1 LEKELQMISLI
12 GFTGLILSFVC
23 NVIVIGL
30 YYFKINQRFNQ
41 IFYLAL
47 YCSLFFICLSFFALM
62 FAYISSDFSNF
73 NVFQNSHSSKPLLY
87 KITGTWGNHEGSMLL
102 WLLIMSLYNVFF
114 SFNTTLEEPMQKL
127 TIVFQSSLY
136 LCFSLF
142 VILTSNPFL
151 VNSIDINEGLGL
163 NPILQDPA
171 LAIHPPILYTGYV
184 GFSLILSL
192 ALAGLIL
199 NKLDNIWI
207 QVLKRWTMFCWL
219 MLTGGIALGSYWAY
233 YELGWGGWWFWDPVE
248 NVSLMPWITGLALVH
263 SLMITKQE
271 QLLKRWVIFLSIL
284 CFSLSILGTFLVRS
298 GILTSVHSFAA
309 DASRGIFILILFL
322 TITGFSFIIFILKSP
337 HSNKQ
342 INLLFINKTSALIIN
357 NVVMLIACITILL
370 GTIYPI
376 IIEVLTNKRMSVGAP
391 YYNSTVLPILLPGF
405 LIMSIAPMLSW
416 QSNKLDKIKNY
427 IYILIVTSIL
437 TLLITYLTKFN
448 IWGFTGTI
456 LGLWIIAASL
466 LSILHNC
473 LKYKFKKF
481 FIYNNALIAHMGV
494 GIMIIGITFS
504 SIFQTKNNFTIQTG
518 EIVNSGQYS
527 LQLKNLKIEEKNNF
541 QELLGIFLLHKKNEF
556 LTTIKSSKRYYYV
569 SKVITTEAGI
579 YHDWFQDFYL
589 VLGNEKNNK
598 WSITIYHNPLV
609 SFIWIG
615 VMIMIFSGM
624 VGIFKR

>member
-1 LEKELQMISLI
+1 MISLI
-12 GFTGLILSFVC
+12 GFIGLILSFVC

-30 YYFKINQRFNQ
+30 HYFKINQRFNQ

-73 NVFQNSHSSKPLLY
+73 NVFQNSNSSKPLLY

-114 SFNTTLEEPMQKL
+114 SFNITLEDHVRKL
-127 TIVFQSSLY
+127 TIVFQSFLY

-171 LAIHPPILYTGYV
+171 LAIHPPILYIGYV

-199 NKLDNIWI
+199 NQLDNLWI
-207 QVLKRWTMFCWL
+207 QVIKRWAMFCWL

-248 NVSLMPWITGLALVH
+248 NISLMPWITGLALVH

-271 QLLKRWVIFLSIL
+271 QLLKRWVVFLSIL

-357 NVVMLIACITILL
+357 NIVMLIACITVLL

-376 IIEVLTNKRMSVGAP
+376 IVEVLTNKRMSVGAP

-416 QSNKLDKIKNY
+416 QSNKLVKVKNY

-437 TLLITYLTKFN
+437 TVLITYLTKFN
-448 IWGFTGTI
+448 IWGFIGTI

-624 VGIFKR
+624 VGILKK

>member
-1 LEKELQMISLI
+1 MISLI
-12 GFTGLILSFVC
+12 GFIGLILSFVF

-30 YYFKINQRFNQ
+30 HYFKINQRFNQ

-73 NVFQNSHSSKPLLY
+73 NVFQNSNSSKPLLY

-114 SFNTTLEEPMQKL
+114 SFNTTLKEPMQKL
-127 TIVFQSSLY
+127 TIVFQSFLY
-136 LCFSLF
+136 LCFFLF

-151 VNSIDINEGLGL
+151 VNSIEMNEGLGL

-171 LAIHPPILYTGYV
+171 LAIHPPILYVGYV

-199 NKLDNIWI
+199 NKLDNLWI
-207 QVLKRWTMFCWL
+207 HVIKRWAMFCWL

-248 NVSLMPWITGLALVH
+248 NISLMPWIAGLALVH
-263 SLMITKQE
+263 SLMITQQE
-271 QLLKRWVIFLSIL
+271 QLLKRWIVFLSIL

-298 GILTSVHSFAA
+298 GILTSVHSFAT
-309 DASRGIFILILFL
+309 DSSRGIFILILFL
-322 TITGFSFIIFILKSP
+322 VITGFSFILFILKSP
-337 HSNKQ
+337 QSNKQ
-342 INLLFINKTSALIIN
+342 LNLLFINKTSALVIN
-357 NVVMLIACITILL
+357 NIVMLIACITILL

-376 IIEVLTNKRMSVGAP
+376 VVEVLTNQRISVGAP

>member
-1 LEKELQMISLI
+1 MISLI
-12 GFTGLILSFVC
+12 GFSGLILSFIF
-23 NVIVIGL
+23 NVIVIGS

-41 IFYLAL
+41 TFYLAL

-114 SFNTTLEEPMQKL
+114 SFNITLEDHVRKL
-127 TIVFQSSLY
+127 TIVFQSFLY

-171 LAIHPPILYTGYV
+171 LAIHPPILYIGYV

-199 NKLDNIWI
+199 NQLDNLWI
-207 QVLKRWTMFCWL
+207 QVIKRWAMFCWL

-248 NVSLMPWITGLALVH
+248 NISLMPWITGLALVH

-271 QLLKRWVIFLSIL
+271 QLLKRWVVFLSIL

-337 HSNKQ
+337 HSNKE

-357 NVVMLIACITILL
+357 NIVMLIACITILL

>member
-1 LEKELQMISLI
+1 MISLI
-12 GFTGLILSFVC
+12 GFIGLILSFVC
-23 NVIVIGL
+23 NVIVIGS

-102 WLLIMSLYNVFF
+102 WLLIMSLYNIFF

-171 LAIHPPILYTGYV
+171 LAIHPPVLYIGYV

-199 NKLDNIWI
+199 NQLDNLWI
-207 QVLKRWTMFCWL
+207 QVIKRWAMFCWL